1 MEIQE
6 ALQWT
11 DRLLLTT
18 TGKHL
23 DTLQRAILEGAW
35 QGTGYRC
42 FISNSPSPVLGEGEP
57 GNEGNPR
64 RNVPRTVLG

>member
-35 QGTGYRC
+35 QGKGYRR
-42 FISNSPSPVLGEGEP
+42 FPSSGG
-57 GNEGNPR
+57 
-64 RNVPRTVLG
+64 